1 MIISELFD
9 NSPLFVPCDEKYLS
23 KVDSLKSTTIIF
35 DLEDSIKDEKK
46 QEALESL
53 LRFFDIYK
61 GSKKMWVRVNND
73 RMEMEI
79 SELKDKN
86 IVGFMLPKTESY
98 EMIDNIVTLSE
109 ASKVW
114 VLIETPMGIANLQSI
129 ASHHALSAI
138 MFGGED
144 YANFFSDDSHDEV
157 IKFAKNMIVLYGRAF
172 DLPVFD
178 TISWN
183 YLDLELFKEEV
194 LCSKKL
200 GFYGKVAIHPDQVDI
215 IEEVFKERIEDQ
227 IEIIEKFDQN
237 LSGVLMH
244 KGKIYERPH
253 IEKMKSI
260 LKSQITKTNEKLG

>member
-1 MIISELFD
+1 MIIFELFD
-9 NSPLFVPCDEKYLS
+9 NSPLFVPCDDKYLS

-35 DLEDSIKDEKK
+35 DLEDSIKDDKK
-46 QEALESL
+46 QNALESL
-53 LRFFDIYK
+53 LRFLDTYK
-61 GSKKMWVRVNND
+61 GSKKIWVRINND
-73 RMEMEI
+73 RMDIEI

-109 ASKVW
+109 ASKIW
-114 VLIETPMGIANLQSI
+114 VLIETPMGIANLPSI
-129 ASHHALSAI
+129 ASHPALSAI

-144 YANFFSDDSHDEV
+144 YANFFSDDSYDAV
-157 IKFAKNMIVLYGRAF
+157 TQFAKNMIVLYGRAF
-172 DLPVFD
+172 NLPVFD

-183 YLDLELFKEEV
+183 YRDLKLFKEEV
-194 LCSKKL
+194 LSSKRF
-200 GFYGKVAIHPDQVDI
+200 GFYGKVAIHPDQVDV
-215 IEEVFKERIEDQ
+215 IEEVFEERIEDQ

-237 LSGVLMH
+237 PSGILIY

-260 LKSQITKTNEKLG
+260 VKKHFRNKSE

>member
-9 NSPLFVPCDEKYLS
+9 NSPLFVPCDDKYLS
-23 KVDSLKSTTIIF
+23 RVDSLKSATIIF

-73 RMEMEI
+73 RIDIEI

-98 EMIDNIVTLSE
+98 EMINNIVTLSE

-114 VLIETPMGIANLQSI
+114 VLIETPMGIANLPSI
-129 ASHHALSAI
+129 ASHPALSAI

-144 YANFFSDDSHDEV
+144 YSNFFSDDSHDEV
-157 IKFAKNMIVLYGRAF
+157 IRFAKNMIVLYGRAF
-172 DLPVFD
+172 NLPVFD

-183 YLDLELFKEEV
+183 YRDLKLFKKEV
-194 LCSKKL
+194 LSSKKF
-200 GFYGKVAIHPDQVDI
+200 GFYGKVAIHPAQVDV
-215 IEEVFKERIEDQ
+215 IEEIFEERIEDR
-227 IEIIEKFDQN
+227 IEIIELFN
-237 LSGVLMH
+237 NSSSGILMH
-244 KGKIYERPH
+244 KGRIYERPH

-260 LKSQITKTNEKLG
+260 VKKHFNNNSK